1 MPKASEKVLLG
12 KEFRSL
18 FCSEDG
24 LVVAAGDASALE
36 GRVEGHYTSAFDGG
50 ERARIILEGD
60 IHSRNAKLFYPTETE
75 GFDLTGASEGA
86 IAYILS
92 NTPDSILEGEKYRVL
107 KNLDVVSEESPEA
120 QKALAQLYLNH
131 QFDDRRFRKGFTIP
145 RKKRR

>member
-50 ERARIILEGD
+50 DRARIILEGD

-75 GFDLTGASEGA
+75 GFDVTAA
-86 IAYILS
+86 DFNKNILR
-92 NTPDSILEGEKYRVL
+92 IR
-107 KNLDVVSEESPEA
+107 
-120 QKALAQLYLNH
+120 
-131 QFDDRRFRKGFTIP
+131 
-145 RKKRR
+145 RKKWEVFILKI

>member
-75 GFDLTGASEGA
+75 GFDVTAA
-86 IAYILS
+86 DF
-92 NTPDSILEGEKYRVL
+92 NKDDPKFKPYRDRS
-107 KNLDVVSEESPEA
+107 KNG
-120 QKALAQLYLNH
+120 QYALAYGCSAPKLAKTLDRKSTRLNSSH
-131 QFDDRRFRKGFTIP
+131 SAKSRMP
-145 RKKRR
+145 SSA